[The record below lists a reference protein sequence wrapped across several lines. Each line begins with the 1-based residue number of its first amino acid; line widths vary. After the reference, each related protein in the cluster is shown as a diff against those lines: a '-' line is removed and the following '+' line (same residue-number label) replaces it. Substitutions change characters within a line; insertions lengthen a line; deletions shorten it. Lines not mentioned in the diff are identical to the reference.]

1 MVSGTGA
8 SAGIGIGRVV
18 ILKEETLEIKR
29 ETIADAEAEKARFKK
44 AVEKSIE
51 DTKALADDM
60 AQRIG
65 EKEAEILNGHLML
78 LQDPMMTMEIEGK
91 IDGEKLCSRER
102 QICAILRRGCR
113 KSFSG
118 FSLWTCLHF
127 RPEAFWFQRI

>member
-51 DTKALADDM
+51 DTK
-60 AQRIG
+60 
-65 EKEAEILNGHLML
+65 
-78 LQDPMMTMEIEGK
+78 PWPTTW
-91 IDGEKLCSRER
+91 
-102 QICAILRRGCR
+102 RRGLERR
-113 KSFSG
+113 K
-118 FSLWTCLHF
+118 
-127 RPEAFWFQRI
+127 QRF